1 MIAWSRGLGKRELIF
16 DFNKCN
22 VIREGDK
29 LYLKGKL
36 HPTLWD
42 CRVTFVKE
50 DFPGLLAFLL
60 SFAVLSHFARN
71 ILGILKFVPDKFI
84 FRRMGMKPTEK
95 KPGEKASGS

>member
-1 MIAWSRGLGKRELIF
+1 MIAWSRGLGKRELVF
-16 DFNKCN
+16 DFRKCN

-42 CRVTFVKE
+42 CRVTFTKG
-50 DFPGLLAFLL
+50 DFPGLLAFLF

-71 ILGILKFVPDKFI
+71 ILGILKFVPDKYI
-84 FRRMGMKPTEK
+84 LRRMGMKPTEK
-95 KPGEKASGS
+95 GSGS